1 MNLEAN
7 AATRGT
13 SARSDQPEPQATT
26 GSSSTKTMSTRKYT
40 IGIDPDLHDLSIGV
54 WDHDGPVTAY
64 VVHLKRETGLER
76 EEAVDRMVREF
87 QRFIEMGLHLPDLED
102 RHAEPEVIV
111 MEGQSLKRRGK
122 AQHRRPDDIVRLAQ
136 VAAQCL
142 GMLRIVFDSLATS
155 FAFPDPERWK
165 GSVAK
170 HAMQARLYKA
180 LGWGYTI
187 IGTGD
192 NKYARPVN
200 PPASFN
206 HISKGQWKHV
216 GDALLLAKWG
226 YESV

>member
-1 MNLEAN
+1 
-7 AATRGT
+7 
-13 SARSDQPEPQATT
+13 
-26 GSSSTKTMSTRKYT
+26 MSTRKYT

-54 WDHDGPVTAY
+54 WNHDGPVSAY
-64 VVHLKRETGLER
+64 VVHLKREKGLER

-87 QRFIEMGLHLPDLED
+87 RSRVHSLYEEHE
-102 RHAEPEVIV
+102 EPEIIV
-111 MEGQSLKRRGK
+111 MEGQSLKRSGSK
-122 AQHRRPDDIVRLAQ
+122 KHRRPDDIVRLAQ

-142 GMLRIVFDSLATS
+142 GMLRIVYDSLGTS
-155 FAFPDPERWK
+155 FEFPDPERWK
-165 GSVAK
+165 GHVAK
-170 HAMQARLYKA
+170 HAMQARLYKQ

-200 PPASFN
+200 PPATFN

-226 YESV
+226 YESA

>member
-1 MNLEAN
+1 
-7 AATRGT
+7 
-13 SARSDQPEPQATT
+13 
-26 GSSSTKTMSTRKYT
+26 MSTRKYT

-54 WDHDGPVTAY
+54 WNHDGPVTAY
-64 VVHLKRETGLER
+64 VVHLKRETGLGR

-87 QRFIEMGLHLPDLED
+87 RSRVYQLHEEHED
-102 RHAEPEVIV
+102 AEVIV
-111 MEGQSLKRRGK
+111 MEGQSLRRRGA
-122 AQHRRPDDIVRLAQ
+122 AQHKRPDDIVRLAQ

-155 FAFPDPERWK
+155 FEFPDPETWK

-170 HAMQARLYKA
+170 HAMQARLYKS

-187 IGTGD
+187 VGTGS
-192 NKYARPVN
+192 NRYARPVN